1 MTPFVPNEGRR
12 ENSRQIVVWDD
23 NHNSH
28 QLTSFEDPDLVSNKG
43 RPASSRTQTPERR
56 GSSLPR
62 VGLQPLQSFE
72 ELMKRNTLCCF
83 EKGLNWWSSMK
94 LWELPIIEK
103 IVSEIEHAQDR
114 YSIFSLDHSA
124 RWLC

>member
-1 MTPFVPNEGRR
+1 MVTPFVPNEGRGQ
-12 ENSRQIVVWDD
+12 NSRQIVGWDD

-62 VGLQPLQSFE
+62 VGLQPLQPFE
-72 ELMKRNTLCCF
+72 ELMKRKTFSCF
-83 EKGLNWWSSMK
+83 EK
-94 LWELPIIEK
+94 EL
-103 IVSEIEHAQDR
+103 D
-114 YSIFSLDHSA
+114 
-124 RWLC
+124 